1 MRRCNFRY
9 DLANEGI
16 AITAAAAAA
25 VHANNFQ
32 LERELVRLD
41 ILG

>member
-1 MRRCNFRY
+1 MRRCNCQ
-9 DLANEGI
+9 DDIANEGI

-25 VHANNFQ
+25 GHANNFQ